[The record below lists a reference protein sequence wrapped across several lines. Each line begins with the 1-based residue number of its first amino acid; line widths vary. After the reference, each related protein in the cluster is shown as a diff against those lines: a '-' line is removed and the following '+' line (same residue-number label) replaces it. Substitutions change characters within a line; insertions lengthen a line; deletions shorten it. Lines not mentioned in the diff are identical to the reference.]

1 MGQLTWWAA
10 GGWSMVHHA
19 EVDVGLVSDIVCL
32 PLCLPCHQ
40 HCLALPFDHSGPL
53 AC

>member
-1 MGQLTWWAA
+1 MEQLTWWVTS
-10 GGWSMVHHA
+10 GWSMVRHT
-19 EVDVGLVSDIVCL
+19 EVHVGLVSDIVRL

-40 HCLALPFDHSGPL
+40 HCFVLPFGHSGPL